1 MIKLVLHY
9 GVMEMKKKNHY
20 KNYLIIYNI
29 LSLLYIMNTKT
40 KYITKD
46 SKDRSDYW
54 KINYK
59 KSNLI
64 DNESS
69 LLTPAI
75 NSKDKM
81 QIKLKDNIN
90 PMDYNLSHYNELN
103 NDDNLT
109 DNFYYTNIDKGAG
122 RGFGNLTIST
132 NIRNGNDS
140 RNDNKY
146 FKEKKEE
153 QLFFDYQFNYL
164 DKNFQNPD
172 NVVLPFPRGGE
183 TTRKQN
189 QLFTSNNNNNKL
201 IFNY

>member
-1 MIKLVLHY
+1 M
-9 GVMEMKKKNHY
+9 
-20 KNYLIIYNI
+20 NYIN
-29 LSLLYIMNTKT
+29 NTKT

-90 PMDYNLSHYNELN
+90 PMDYNLSYYNELN
-103 NDDNLT
+103 NDNLT
-109 DNFYYTNIDKGAG
+109 DNFYYTNINKGAG

-140 RNDNKY
+140 RNDNKD
-146 FKEKKEE
+146 FKGKKEE